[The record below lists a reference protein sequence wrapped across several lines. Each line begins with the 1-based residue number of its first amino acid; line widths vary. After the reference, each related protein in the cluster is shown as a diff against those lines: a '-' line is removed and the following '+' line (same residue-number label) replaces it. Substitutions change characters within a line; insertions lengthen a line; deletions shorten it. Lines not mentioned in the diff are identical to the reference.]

1 MPTYGDEKTISASIE
16 SVIQQTEKSWELIIS
31 DDASPD
37 NTESVV
43 KTYLKNDSRIKY
55 IKSRKNED
63 QLNAILKSEKLIRGK
78 YVFILHSDD
87 MFANDEVLEKAKQKL
102 GVNATPP
109 DTIVS
114 DLELINEKSKLIG
127 KQKVKVPT
135 NKDQASSLTLLWLGR
150 NPYIDFAF
158 WQKDVFL
165 TTVTDNYLKW
175 NTPFWLDFNS
185 KKNLKINKVDFPF
198 IKYRVHEEN
207 YKNNNLGKFCVL
219 NGELRTAINLMKN
232 YKIPFYCFQYYIF
245 RLFNKLNLQ
254 YHPVFLKASTS
265 PKSQYKIIKFIIEKT
280 YPDKNSFPIFFKE
293 YLSFLKYQ
301 SQKHTK
307 KTLDLTEYT
316 FKENLL
322 GKDVRHFSR
331 NLFDEKLNCGFEKI
345 IQTLNSG
352 FDVIICKN
360 KDDSEKIENF
370 IKLMNIH
377 NVNLTIKINKKEKQ

>member
-1 MPTYGDEKTISASIE
+1 MQKEVIFSIIMPTYGDEKTISASIE

-37 NTESVV
+37 NTESLV

-198 IKYRVHEEN
+198 IKYRVH
-207 YKNNNLGKFCVL
+207 
-219 NGELRTAINLMKN
+219 
-232 YKIPFYCFQYYIF
+232 
-245 RLFNKLNLQ
+245 
-254 YHPVFLKASTS
+254 
-265 PKSQYKIIKFIIEKT
+265 
-280 YPDKNSFPIFFKE
+280 
-293 YLSFLKYQ
+293 
-301 SQKHTK
+301 
-307 KTLDLTEYT
+307 
-316 FKENLL
+316 
-322 GKDVRHFSR
+322 
-331 NLFDEKLNCGFEKI
+331 
-345 IQTLNSG
+345 
-352 FDVIICKN
+352 
-360 KDDSEKIENF
+360 
-370 IKLMNIH
+370 
-377 NVNLTIKINKKEKQ
+377 